1 MNRLSFFCCCL
12 LFSFSVHCQTWQLV
26 TEPFPPYFIGEQ
38 HKPGWLH
45 EVIIAA
51 LKTQNQKA
59 SIEYTQWARALK
71 LAKRHRRV
79 AVLGA
84 YYTELRTRSFIYS
97 QPLATAHTVLF
108 KRAGSEITF
117 TGSLYSLKPYTIS
130 KGEDYAVSP
139 EFEQH
144 PELTVTT
151 TDSLIDSLLLLKHGR
166 VDLVAGTKEVALYWL
181 SNSERLQ
188 QAKQVEVEHITPTLA
203 TQNLHV
209 ISDKHHPQA
218 KQFQRSLHLG
228 LKAIVASG
236 ELEEILQSYEF
247 TDEQTR
253 QLTQL
258 LSRNLR

>member
-1 MNRLSFFCCCL
+1 MNRLSLFCCCL

-51 LKTQNQKA
+51 LKTQNQKV

-151 TDSLIDSLLLLKHGR
+151 TDSLIAVSYTHLTLPTNR
-166 VDLVAGTKEVALYWL
+166 EV
-181 SNSERLQ
+181 
-188 QAKQVEVEHITPTLA
+188 
-203 TQNLHV
+203 
-209 ISDKHHPQA
+209 
-218 KQFQRSLHLG
+218 
-228 LKAIVASG
+228 
-236 ELEEILQSYEF
+236 
-247 TDEQTR
+247 
-253 QLTQL
+253 
-258 LSRNLR
+258 